1 MTFEITGLETRHDGW
16 ARFLIACIRLPSGQL
31 VRREIEDHGT
41 AVAVLAYDPDRK
53 TVILVRQFRA
63 PVFFSCR
70 QAYTLEA
77 VAGIVEDAD
86 AQTAARREALEEA
99 GLDLHA
105 LEHVATTWTMPGLS
119 TEQMTLYLAP
129 YRLADRVDKGG
140 GVAAEHEDISV
151 VEMPLARLDA
161 MMRSGELADM
171 KTLVLAQALKLRRP
185 DLFR

>member
-1 MTFEITGLETRHDGW
+1 MTFEIAGLETGYEGW
-16 ARFLIACIRLPSGQL
+16 GRLLIASIRLPSGQIL
-31 VRREIEDHGT
+31 RREIEDHGN
-41 AVAVLAYDPDRK
+41 AIAVLAYDPDRK
-53 TVILVRQFRA
+53 TVILVQQFRA

-77 VAGIVEDAD
+77 VAGMVEDAD
-86 AQTAARREALEEA
+86 TQIAARREALEEA
-99 GLDLHA
+99 GLDLRA
-105 LEHVATTWTMPGLS
+105 LEHVATTWTMPGIS

-129 YRLADRVDKGG
+129 YRLADRVNKGG

-151 VEMPLARLDA
+151 VEMPLGRLDA

-171 KTLVLAQALKLRRP
+171 KTLVLAQALKLRHP